1 MQQSEYSKNCK
12 PTTGFSDWGKI
23 ESDKVTGCHRWP
35 WIPEAL
41 KSRKKPFTFFP
52 SLTLLHT
59 RWHRVS
65 YCLNGGRWW
74 KEKVNEWTKTPSV
87 DISNM
92 FTLFHAIV
100 KKKSWEWINSNQKLL
115 CVSKGWAH
123 FWKYFDAKWSL
134 LRGQRVPYV
143 LHAQSVVHRP
153 VASPRAC

>member
-1 MQQSEYSKNCK
+1 VQQSEYSKNCK

-100 KKKSWEWINSNQKLL
+100 KKKSWEWIITATKNFYVFQKAGHISGSILML
-115 CVSKGWAH
+115 NEVSLEG
-123 FWKYFDAKWSL
+123 
-134 LRGQRVPYV
+134 RGFPTSSMLKVWYTGQ
-143 LHAQSVVHRP
+143 
-153 VASPRAC
+153 